1 MQLCRPLLSS
11 PHVCND
17 PDARLRGDLVQRKPR
32 RSAQRDAPDTEK
44 PVTALRLCHV
54 EAQGSL
60 CWGQGLS
67 STVPRDRVDCSGYPC
82 PRVSLP
88 WRQARMSPHHLHLPM
103 PLPQSPCRHA
113 PTSASG
119 WPPSS
124 PAELSGHV
132 MLLPCIPQQACPPP
146 GPPHP
151 TPSLD
156 LSLRPD
162 TQGACLRTEGTR
174 FLQFSSTKEE
184 RRRQRMG
191 RAVPCAGDGHRSQSA
206 HAGPATPSRPHPES
220 GRSGAPPPM
229 ATEPTGHP
237 WKPRAP
243 VWNQKA
249 GPRGRTEPRGRLAP
263 GESHRREEDEEPAP
277 RRPAHTHLPRQFPQ
291 APPRPCAGSLK
302 IVHYQTPQNSRK

>member
-17 PDARLRGDLVQRKPR
+17 PDTRLRGDLVQRKLQ
-32 RSAQRDAPDTEK
+32 RSAQRDDPATEK
-44 PVTALRLCHV
+44 PQSQLLGCATLRHRAPSAGGRGSA
-54 EAQGSL
+54 AQSPETG
-60 CWGQGLS
+60 W
-67 STVPRDRVDCSGYPC
+67 TTCSGCPC
-82 PRVSLP
+82 SRVSLP
-88 WRQARMSPHHLHLPM
+88 RRQARMSPHHCHLPT

-119 WPPSS
+119 WPPRS

-151 TPSLD
+151 PTSLD

-162 TQGACLRTEGTR
+162 TQGACLRTEGVH
-174 FLQFSSTKEE
+174 FLQLTSTKKE
-184 RRRQRMG
+184 RRRHRMG
-191 RAVPCAGDGHRSQSA
+191 RAVPRAGEGHRSRSA

-229 ATEPTGHP
+229 ATEPMGPP

-249 GPRGRTEPRGRLAP
+249 GPRGRMETGGRLAP
-263 GESHRREEDEEPAP
+263 
-277 RRPAHTHLPRQFPQ
+277 RPAGRPK
-291 APPRPCAGSLK
+291 AP
-302 IVHYQTPQNSRK
+302 SRSSV